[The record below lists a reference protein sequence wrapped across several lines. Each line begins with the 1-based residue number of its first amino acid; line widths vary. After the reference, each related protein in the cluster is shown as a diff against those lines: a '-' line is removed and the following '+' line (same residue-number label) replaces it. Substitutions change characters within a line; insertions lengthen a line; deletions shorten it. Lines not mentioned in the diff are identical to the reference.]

1 MRVLKVIHDQK
12 PAVRPDTNERTAARG
27 VLFDECNLIPLLYV
41 SKYNYHKL
49 PGGGLE
55 TNENPEQALRREALE
70 EIGCQI
76 NLQKPLGQ
84 IIEYRGLWDM
94 KQISEA
100 YLGTITAKGSPQLT
114 PKENDE
120 GFVTVWLTL
129 EQALETLSNDQPQNY
144 EGLFI
149 QQRDLIFLKEAQRVI
164 NSQKSESS
172 HLASKKTKSS
182 AKGTLRTDIKPGLKV
197 AIVLKKDQPT
207 GKLTEGTVKDILTS
221 SREHHRGIK
230 VRLQDGQVGRVQ
242 QIFN

>member
-1 MRVLKVIHDQK
+1 MRVLKVIHDQE
-12 PAVRPDTNERTAARG
+12 PAPQPDTNERSAARG
-27 VLFDECNLIPLLYV
+27 ILFDEFGMIPLLYV

-55 TNENPEQALRREALE
+55 VNENPEQALKREALE
-70 EIGCQI
+70 EVGCKIEPKQ
-76 NLQKPLGQ
+76 PLGR
-84 IIEYRGLWDM
+84 IIEYRGLWNM
-94 KQISEA
+94 KQISDA

-120 GFVTVWLTL
+120 GFVTVWQTL
-129 EQALETLSNDQPQNY
+129 EQAIETLANDQPQNY

-149 QQRDLIFLKEAQRVI
+149 QQRDLAFLKEAQRVI
-164 NSQKSESS
+164 NRQKSESS
-172 HLASKKTKSS
+172 HLASKKTESS
-182 AKGTLRTDIKPGLKV
+182 AKGTLRADIKPGLKV

-207 GKLTEGTVKDILTS
+207 GKLTQGTVKDILTS